1 MDNLPAEIKE
11 KGLPVVKTNS
21 DLNAMVHDVFKPDK
35 FNVLVP
41 KFMSFGPAVKIA
53 IQMVELDSNIDPQ
66 KKRSKDFWTIDGKDY
81 ILSANA
87 IRKLSGAADIRWVTA
102 ECGIDGEPAYDPKTG
117 QINRIRYKAVCIVI
131 TSLCTI
137 KNGIGIY
144 EYNYANDLQDHRF
157 REKEKKN
164 GKWVATNKIKW
175 GQVNQRRQ
183 FAVQLV
189 ESGAKARAIYDAL
202 GIIEKSYSKAD
213 ISKPFIVP
221 CVIDDLD
228 YSDPVIKRMVAER
241 ALGAQ
246 RDVYG
251 GGEKAVNAEHSIKTI
266 TEQNN
271 KHNQDQPAIDDP
283 ESDEELPPPE
293 ETQEEQSEDSPTP
306 DEIRAAYQK
315 DWEDTTGD
323 ERARHIRKLAK
334 EINYDITQLKGKRL
348 APPEKWGLKIQ
359 IQWIM
364 FLATQAGKI
373 PKPEG
378 ALNV

>member
-1 MDNLPAEIKE
+1 MDNLPAVIKE
-11 KGLPVVKTNS
+11 KGLPVIKTNA
-21 DLNAMVHDVFKPDK
+21 DLHALVHNVFTPDK

-41 KFMSFGPAVKIA
+41 KAVSFGPAVKIA
-53 IQMVELDSNIDPQ
+53 VQMVELDSDIDPQ
-66 KKRSKDFWTIDGKDY
+66 KKRSKDFWSIDGKDY

-87 IRKLSGAADIRWVTA
+87 IRKLAVAADIKWVTA

-131 TSLCTI
+131 TSLGTI

-157 REKEKKN
+157 REKEKIN
-164 GKWVATNKIKW
+164 GKWVATKKIKW
-175 GQVNQRRQ
+175 NQVNQRRQ
-183 FAVQLV
+183 FAIQLI

-251 GGEKAVNAEHSIKTI
+251 GGEKAINAKYSVET
-266 TEQNN
+266 TAEQSSNA
-271 KHNQDQPAIDDP
+271 NQEQPAAAEP
-283 ESDEELPPPE
+283 EPAQEPPPPE
-293 ETQEEQSEDSPTP
+293 EIQDEQSAASPTP
-306 DEIRAAYQK
+306 DEIRVAYQK

-323 ERARHIRKLAK
+323 ERAKHIRKLAK